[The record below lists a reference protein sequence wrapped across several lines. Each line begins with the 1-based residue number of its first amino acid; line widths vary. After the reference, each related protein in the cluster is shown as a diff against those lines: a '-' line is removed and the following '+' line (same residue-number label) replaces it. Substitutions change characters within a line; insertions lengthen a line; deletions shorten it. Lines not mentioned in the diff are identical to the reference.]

1 MMPVQKE
8 ISFQFIKNNIM
19 KNNQKK
25 ISLSEFK
32 EVQLSV
38 NHLSRLKGGCGTSS
52 CSAGST
58 QSTGSDHDNYQGD
71 KD

>member
-1 MMPVQKE
+1 MMPAQKE
-8 ISFQFIKNNIM
+8 VSFQFIKNNIM

-38 NHLSRLKGGCGTSS
+38 NQLSRLKGGSGDSS
-52 CSAGST
+52 CSTGST
-58 QSTGSDHDNYQGD
+58 SSTGSDHDSYQGD